1 MTLRELFSRLL
12 PDMTHRVTLEDSRY
26 SSYNLFLDFTT
37 PDADFQTF
45 KRYADLEVLE
55 WYVSHDGR
63 IIVKLNIERF

>member
-37 PDADFQTF
+37 RDADYNTF
-45 KRYADLEVLE
+45 ERFADAEVKE

-63 IIVKLNIERF
+63 IIVKLDIERF